1 MNFGIYYSYWEKEWG
16 GDAVSYITKVKKLGF
31 DTLEV
36 ATADF
41 ETKDDSYFKEMNAVA
56 SDNDILL
63 TGGYGPARENNI
75 GTADQAALEKAL
87 DFYKKM
93 FSRME
98 IAGIRSLGGALY
110 SYWPVTDLNFD
121 KKADLERSILGMQ
134 KLADIAADY
143 GITLNMEALNRFEG
157 YLINTCEECVNYV
170 DAVGKPN
177 VKVMLDTFHMNIEE
191 DSFYDAILL
200 AGSRL
205 GHFHVGEANR
215 KPPRPGR
222 MPWKEIGEALNRIG
236 YNGAIVMEPFVVP
249 GGGVGRDI
257 RIWREVVS
265 DVSEEALDADVRN
278 SVAFLRQAF
287 KGDVR

>member
-16 GDAVSYITKVKKLGF
+16 GDAISYISRVKRLGF

-41 ETKDDSYFKEMNAVA
+41 ESKDISYFKEMKAIA
-56 SDNDILL
+56 SDNGILL
-63 TGGYGPARENNI
+63 TGGYGPAKKNNI
-75 GTADQAALEKAL
+75 GTADKVALERAL
-87 DFYKKM
+87 DYYKKM
-93 FSRME
+93 FSQME
-98 IAGIRSLGGALY
+98 MAGIQSLGGALY
-110 SYWPVTDLNFD
+110 SYWPVTDLDFD

-134 KLADIAADY
+134 KLADIAAEY

-170 DAVGKPN
+170 DAVGKTN

-191 DSFYDAILL
+191 DSFYDAICM

-215 KPPRPGR
+215 KPPRAGR
-222 MPWKEIGEALNRIG
+222 MPWKEIGDALRYIG
-236 YNGAIVMEPFVVP
+236 YDGAVVMEPFVVP

-265 DVSEEALDADVRN
+265 DVSEDALDADVMH
-278 SVAFLRQAF
+278 SVSFLKQTF
-287 KGDVR
+287 QGEST